1 MAIIEDNKK
10 EIIDNLT
17 MVDDGTGYNV
27 IILLLS
33 RYKYQVL

>member
-17 MVDDGTGYNV
+17 MADDGTGYSV
-27 IILLLS
+27 IILL
-33 RYKYQVL
+33 